1 MKLKSMTILTIMAT
15 LLTACSVSV
24 EDSKKAAC
32 DLWNSKLNSNTPI
45 TGENV
50 RAFADLAELD
60 SKYNPLRKAAGQIL
74 GAEISAALNQK
85 LSKEEEAQIADYGA
99 QIRQACSN

>member
-1 MKLKSMTILTIMAT
+1 MKLKSMAILTIMAT

-45 TGENV
+45 PTP
-50 RAFADLAELD
+50 RD
-60 SKYNPLRKAAGQIL
+60 SVNTSIL
-74 GAEISAALNQK
+74 GVFEGGGYE
-85 LSKEEEAQIADYGA
+85 SKGVYSPVMSCWMKVHTADGFCPV
-99 QIRQACSN
+99 CSKTIEKVILYQTE

>member
-1 MKLKSMTILTIMAT
+1 MKLKSIVIFTIMAT
-15 LLTACSVSV
+15 LLTACSVSI
-24 EDSKKAAC
+24 EDSKKTAC

-45 TGENV
+45 TGENA

-74 GAEISAALNQK
+74 GAELRAALNQK
-85 LSKEEEAQIADYGA
+85 LTEEEEAEIADYGA
-99 QIRQACSN
+99 QIRQACSS